1 MAALARVVRGCGFGL
16 AALGGAVSV
25 LIVLN
30 LASFGSVVLQRL
42 REPTL
47 AIWIGLLIAL
57 LVGSGRSER
66 WAHWVSAIETRLGA
80 RHAFAALAAVGGLL
94 IVSSSVTQHLA
105 FNTYS
110 HDLGLYQ
117 EALTRAFASPPL
129 ETEILG
135 SSFLGEHF
143 SPVLFLLAPVYQLL
157 PSPLTLVVLNA
168 VFLWIGVFP
177 LRALADEV
185 GLTAAV
191 ANRVCL
197 TYLFFPVVARS
208 AGYPFHHEVLY
219 PVVLIGLYLAFLRDR
234 KVAGVLLVV
243 AAISIK
249 EDAGL
254 YLVGIG
260 VFMGLHHRRWRWGAA
275 VAAAGAIATTAAV
288 FWIIPHFA
296 SDSAGYGFHG
306 RWTPWLDPETLSDAV
321 GDLLA
326 AVVTEDVITVIAAT
340 LLIPFRGRWTW
351 TVVAIPLVLN
361 LTSSTANQAQ
371 LALYYGLPFCA
382 TAAIAAV
389 ASMAAAPIDR
399 QRGSILAAAAVV
411 INLAALTYPAI
422 PACRGEV
429 LTRLGEID
437 DGATVVAS
445 ACFDPLL
452 QRVDRRRLATPQ
464 RRPDA
469 DFVLVK
475 TERFTWP
482 LTRGQAGEVVAGL
495 DENPAY
501 RRVLERDGFAFFV
514 RRDESGNQ
522 AGAVLAKP

>member
-1 MAALARVVRGCGFGL
+1 MAAVARVVRGCGFGL
-16 AALGGAVSV
+16 AALGGVVSV

-30 LASFGSVVLQRL
+30 LASFGAVELQRL

-47 AIWIGLLIAL
+47 AIWVGLLLAL
-57 LVGSGRSER
+57 LVGKGRSER
-66 WAHWVSAIETRLGA
+66 WAHWTSSIETRLGA
-80 RHAFAALAAVGGLL
+80 RHAFVFLATVGGLL

-117 EALTRAFASPPL
+117 EAMMRAWASPPL
-129 ETEILG
+129 YTEILG
-135 SSFLGEHF
+135 KSFLGEHF

-168 VFLWIGVFP
+168 VFLWLGVFP
-177 LRALADEV
+177 LKALADEV
-185 GLTAAV
+185 GLTAPV
-191 ANRVCL
+191 ANLVCL
-197 TYLFFPVVARS
+197 VYLFFPVVARS

-234 KVAGVLLVV
+234 KLAGILLAA

-260 VFMGLHHRRWRWGAA
+260 AFMGLHHGRWRWGAA
-275 VAAAGAIATTAAV
+275 VAATGAVATTAAV

-296 SDSAGYGFHG
+296 SDAAGYGFHG
-306 RWTPWLDPETLSDAV
+306 RWTPWLDPQTLSVAV
-321 GDLLA
+321 RDLMA
-326 AVVTEDVITVIAAT
+326 AVATEDVITVIAAT

-351 TVVAIPLVLN
+351 TVVAVPLVLN

-389 ASMAAAPIDR
+389 ASMAAAPIGR
-399 QRGSILAAAAVV
+399 RRGLKLAAAAVV
-411 INLAALTYPAI
+411 INVAALTYPSV

-429 LTRLGEID
+429 LAGID
-437 DGATVVAS
+437 GIDGGATVVAS

-452 QRVDRRRLATPQ
+452 QHVDKRRPATP
-464 RRPDA
+464 RPGPDA

-482 LTRGQAGEVVAGL
+482 LTRRQAEELVAGL
-495 DENPAY
+495 DENPGFD
-501 RRVLERDGFAFFV
+501 RVLERDGFAFFC
-514 RRDESGNQ
+514 RRDESRNQ
-522 AGAVLAKP
+522 VRSALAKP